1 MRTATITRTTKETDI
16 ALQLNLDGSGKTS
29 LNTGV
34 GFFDHM
40 LDALSRFA
48 LLDLTLTCQGDIQ
61 VDAHHTVEDVG
72 ICLGRAIREA
82 LGDRAGIRRAM
93 YLGLAVVAASF
104 SMLLLRSPWWFCLG
118 SLGAGFAMG
127 MSCVMT
133 PILVREVF
141 GSLDYGRISAIVTIF
156 TTVGVPIAT
165 VSLGFLYDAVGS
177 YRPGMVMGVAVTI
190 AAMALVEAVLRLGR
204 RLPVEEA
211 A

>member
-82 LGDRAGIRRAM
+82 LGDRAGIRRVGSA
-93 YLGLAVVAASF
+93 YLPMDEALAFAAIDISGRPYLAFDAEFTAPMVGAFDTQLAEEFLRAVAVNAGLTVHVKVLAGRNDHHKLEALFKAFGLALRDAAAVDPRVTGVLSTK
-104 SMLLLRSPWWFCLG
+104 
-118 SLGAGFAMG
+118 GA
-127 MSCVMT
+127 
-133 PILVREVF
+133 
-141 GSLDYGRISAIVTIF
+141 LD
-156 TTVGVPIAT
+156 
-165 VSLGFLYDAVGS
+165 
-177 YRPGMVMGVAVTI
+177 
-190 AAMALVEAVLRLGR
+190 
-204 RLPVEEA
+204 
-211 A
+211 